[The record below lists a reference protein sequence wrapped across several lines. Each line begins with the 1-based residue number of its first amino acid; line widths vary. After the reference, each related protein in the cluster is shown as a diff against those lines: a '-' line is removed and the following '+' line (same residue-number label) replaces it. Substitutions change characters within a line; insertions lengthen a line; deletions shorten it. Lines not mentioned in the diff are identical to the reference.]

1 MVSLGFSS
9 GLGLAANANA
19 WFSASAFTIVD
30 ASDSLSKSPAFIA
43 DFRRDRHALTSVAA
57 AGIAAATVDALIV
70 PQSVAFADL
79 FAFTR
84 SSVAEYID
92 AAGTAQQAAVDMPRF
107 DYRNGQ
113 RQLLLE
119 GPAAN
124 LFLNSFA
131 PATQT
136 VSVTNG
142 SQYTVSCRGS
152 GSLGLSGAAS
162 GTVTQATSV
171 TFTASSTSLTLTV
184 SGSLSRAQ
192 LETGAVAS
200 SFVQTTAATASRS
213 PDSCRLSAA
222 SEALVQRSAATLTL
236 KAQGLSGS
244 LARLFGAGSGDD
256 LLRLNTAQTNILSGS
271 TLVLAAITSPL
282 PAFGAGLAWS
292 GTGRSGSYNGLA
304 VTSDSVV
311 PVTTGQVYLG
321 RNQSGL
327 FASGRYDSLVI
338 WPFRATN
345 ASIQAK
351 AVAYV

>member
-1 MVSLGFSS
+1 MASLGFSS

-43 DFRRDRHALTSVAA
+43 DFRRDRYALTSVAA

-79 FAFTR
+79 FVFTR

-92 AAGTAQQAAVDMPRF
+92 AAGAAQQAAVDMPRF

-119 GPAAN
+119 GPATN

-136 VSVTNG
+136 VTVVNG

-152 GSLGLSGAAS
+152 GSLAVSGGAT
-162 GTVTQATSV
+162 GTVTQASPL
-171 TFTASSTSLTLTV
+171 TFTASTTSLTLTV
-184 SGSLSRAQ
+184 SGTLSRAQ
-192 LETGAVAS
+192 VETGAVAS
-200 SFVQTTAATASRS
+200 SFVQTTGTAATRS
-213 PDSCRLSAA
+213 ADSCRLSPVG
-222 SEALVQRSAATLTL
+222 ETLVQRGSATAIV

-244 LARLFGAGSGDD
+244 LGRLIGAGAGDD
-256 LLRLNTAQTNILSGS
+256 LIRLNTAQTSILCGNS
-271 TLVLAAITSPL
+271 LVLAAVTSPL
-282 PAFGAGLAWS
+282 PACGVGIGWS
-292 GTGRSGSYNGLA
+292 SAGRSGSYNGLA
-304 VTSDSVV
+304 VASDAVV
-311 PVTTGQVYLG
+311 PATSGQVHLG
-321 RNQSGL
+321 RSQSGI
-327 FASGRYDSLVI
+327 FASGRYDSLTI

-345 ASIQAK
+345 ASIQTK
-351 AVAYV
+351 AIPYV